1 MRISTGVL
9 AAFIAMVASTEA
21 SALSITVNSISGVWR
36 DATTIG
42 GGTVAGN
49 NTSSIFW
56 GAPTIAG
63 GSSYVFDPVGA
74 GVPPIGPISPGQIVS
89 LGTVTHNNFPITT
102 PISGDLDTAFL
113 EVIVGFTLTGAGPNP
128 PTQIGAQ
135 FQFRHNETTNN
146 ASPCAAGGV
155 QPCPDEVIF
164 TGVTN
169 ILNSLTV
176 NGQPFSIELVGLLD
190 ANNQI
195 VQEFLTLE
203 NQANTARLQ
212 FRFNGSEV
220 PQIPLPATAFLLAG
234 ALAEFGVFR
243 RRAG

>member
-1 MRISTGVL
+1 MRVSAGVF
-9 AAFIAMVASTEA
+9 AAFMAMAASTEA
-21 SALSITVNSISGVWR
+21 SALSITVTSISGVWR
-36 DATTIG
+36 NATTFEN
-42 GGTVAGN
+42 GTVAGN

-63 GSSYVFDPVGA
+63 GSSYVFDPLGA
-74 GVPPIGPISPGQIVS
+74 GTPPIGPISPGQIVS
-89 LGTVTHNNFPITT
+89 LGTVTHNNFPITSPQET
-102 PISGDLDTAFL
+102 DLDTALL
-113 EVIVGFTLTGAGPNP
+113 EVVIGFTLTGAGPNP

-135 FQFRHNETTNN
+135 FQFQHNETPNN
-146 ASPCAAGGV
+146 GSPCAAGGS

-164 TGVTN
+164 TGSTT
-169 ILNSLTV
+169 ILDNLIV

-212 FRFNGSEV
+212 FRFNGTEV
-220 PQIPLPATAFLLAG
+220 PAIPLPATAFLLAG
-234 ALAEFGVFR
+234 ALAGFGVFR
-243 RRAG
+243 RRAA